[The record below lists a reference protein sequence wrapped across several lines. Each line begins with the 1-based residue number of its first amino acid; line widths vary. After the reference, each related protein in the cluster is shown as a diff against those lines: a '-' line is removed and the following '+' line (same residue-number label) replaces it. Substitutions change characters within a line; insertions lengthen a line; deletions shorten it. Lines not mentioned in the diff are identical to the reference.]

1 MNTEHPHFD
10 LDHLKFNRELEKQNF
25 IDNMNFFKAMSVE
38 ESTFYKKW
46 EEVKEYS
53 KNFASKSDDVK
64 CKIWKPKDLNNEQL
78 TLQQLENM
86 KPTMVHV
93 ETESQEL
100 DWLMLRVFC
109 HTMEFSQTPGRF
121 LKFLITDGNEDNPKY
136 LGAVSVSSD
145 VITIQDRDVYLG
157 WTPKNKLEDGK
168 LVHSSI
174 GSCIMSTQPFGYNF
188 LGGKLIACLVT
199 SSAVRNVWKNLYGQT
214 LVGMTTTS
222 LYGSYSM
229 YNSLKWWHKCGT
241 SAGKIPIKPND
252 TVYQTW
258 HDWIKENK
266 SAEYNK
272 KMTQKDNVSGPVT
285 GAKQR
290 VLSMIFQELKL
301 RTQDYVHGY
310 ERGVYYSSFY
320 ENTKEFLKNE
330 ITEDQL
336 VMKKLYVDD
345 TDAIMNW
352 WKTKAKD
359 RYLKLKAENNLKSE
373 VLYYSP
379 IIDMSYQTAKEK
391 FFKEVGR

>member
-1 MNTEHPHFD
+1 MNTEHQFFD
-10 LDHLKFNRELEKQNF
+10 LDAFKFDKEVEKQNF

-46 EEVKEYS
+46 EEVKEYR
-53 KNFASKSDDVK
+53 KGFASKSDDVK

>member
-1 MNTEHPHFD
+1 MNTEHQFFD
-10 LDHLKFNRELEKQNF
+10 LDAFKFDKEVEKRKF
-25 IDNMNFFKAMSVE
+25 IDNMNFLKSMSVE

-53 KNFASKSDDVK
+53 KFATKSDDVF

-78 TLQQLENM
+78 TLQQLEKMN
-86 KPTMVHV
+86 PTMVHV
-93 ETESQEL
+93 ETEQQEL

-168 LVHSSI
+168 LVHSAI

-188 LGGKLIACLVT
+188 LGGKLIACLIT
-199 SSAVRNVWKNLYGQT
+199 SSAVRDVWKKLYGQT

-241 SAGKIPIKPND
+241 SAGKIPIKPDD
-252 TVYQTW
+252 TFYQIW

-266 SAEYNK
+266 SDEYIK
-272 KMTQKDNVSGPVT
+272 KMTQKDDVSGPVT

-290 VLSMIFQELKL
+290 VLSMIFQELKIK
-301 RTQDYVHGY
+301 TQDYVHGY
-310 ERGVYYSSFY
+310 ERGVYYSCFY

-330 ITEDQL
+330 ITDDQL
-336 VMKKLYVDD
+336 VMKKLFVDD

-352 WKTKAKD
+352 WKSKAKD
-359 RYLKLKAENNLKSE
+359 RYLKLKSENNLKSD

-379 IIDMSYQTAKEK
+379 MIDLSYQDAKEK

>member
-1 MNTEHPHFD
+1 MNTEHPFFD
-10 LDHLKFNRELEKQNF
+10 LDQFKFDKELEKQKF

-46 EEVKEYS
+46 EEVKGYS
-53 KNFASKSDDVK
+53 NFATKSDDVK
-64 CKIWKPKDLNNEQL
+64 CKIWKPKDINNEQL

-199 SSAVRNVWKNLYGQT
+199 SSAVRDVWKKLYGQT

-252 TVYQTW
+252 TVYQAW

-272 KMTQKDNVSGPVT
+272 KMTQKDDVSGPVT

-345 TDAIMNW
+345 TDAIINW
-352 WKTKAKD
+352 WKAKAKD

-379 IIDMSYQTAKEK
+379 MIDLSYQVSKEK

>member
-1 MNTEHPHFD
+1 MSDFFD
-10 LDHLKFNRELEKQNF
+10 LSAFEFNEKLEKQKF

-46 EEVKEYS
+46 EEVKGYS
-53 KNFASKSDDVK
+53 NFATKSDDVK

-199 SSAVRNVWKNLYGQT
+199 SSAVRNVWKKLYGQT

-241 SAGKIPIKPND
+241 SSGKIPIKPND
-252 TVYQTW
+252 TVYQIW

-266 SAEYNK
+266 SAEYTK

-352 WKTKAKD
+352 WKAKAKD
-359 RYLKLKAENNLKSE
+359 RYIKLKAENNLKSE

-379 IIDMSYQTAKEK
+379 ITDMSYQTAKEN

>member
-10 LDHLKFNRELEKQNF
+10 LDQFKFNRELEKQNF

-46 EEVKEYS
+46 EEVKEYR
-53 KNFASKSDDVK
+53 KGFASKSDDVK

>member
-1 MNTEHPHFD
+1 MSDFFD
-10 LDHLKFNRELEKQNF
+10 LSAFEFNEKLEKQKF

-46 EEVKEYS
+46 EEVKGYS
-53 KNFASKSDDVK
+53 NFATKSDDVK

-199 SSAVRNVWKNLYGQT
+199 SSAVRNVWKKLYGQT

-252 TVYQTW
+252 TVYQIW

-266 SAEYNK
+266 SAEYTK

-359 RYLKLKAENNLKSE
+359 RYIKLKAENNLKSE
-373 VLYYSP
+373 VLYNSP
-379 IIDMSYQTAKEK
+379 IKDMSYQTAKEN

>member
-1 MNTEHPHFD
+1 MNQFFEIDEFQY
-10 LDHLKFNRELEKQNF
+10 ELEKQKF
-25 IDNMNFFKAMSVE
+25 IDNMNFLKSMSVE
-38 ESTFYKKW
+38 EATFYKKW
-46 EEVKEYS
+46 EEAKEYS
-53 KNFASKSDDVK
+53 KFATKSDDVF
-64 CKIWKPKDLNNEQL
+64 CKIWKPKDLNNEEL
-78 TLQQLENM
+78 TLQQLEKMN
-86 KPTMVHV
+86 PTMIHV
-93 ETESQEL
+93 ETEQQEL

-157 WTPKNKLEDGK
+157 WTPKNKLEEGK
-168 LVHSSI
+168 LVHSAI

-188 LGGKLIACLVT
+188 LGGKLIACLIT
-199 SSAVRNVWKNLYGQT
+199 SSAVRDVWKKLYGQT

-241 SAGKIPIKPND
+241 SAGKIPIKPDD

-258 HDWIKENK
+258 HDWIKEHK
-266 SAEYNK
+266 SEEYIK
-272 KMTQKDNVSGPVT
+272 KMTQKDDVSGPVT

-290 VLSMIFQELKL
+290 VLSMIFQELKI

-310 ERGVYYSSFY
+310 ERGVYYSCFY

-336 VMKKLYVDD
+336 VMKKLFVDD
-345 TDAIMNW
+345 KDAIINW

-359 RYLKLKAENNLKSE
+359 RYLKLKAENNLKSD

>member
-1 MNTEHPHFD
+1 MNTEHQFFD
-10 LDHLKFNRELEKQNF
+10 LDAFKFDKEVEKRKF
-25 IDNMNFFKAMSVE
+25 IDNMNFLKSMSVE

-53 KNFASKSDDVK
+53 KFATKSDDVF

-78 TLQQLENM
+78 TLQQLEKMN
-86 KPTMVHV
+86 PTMVHV
-93 ETESQEL
+93 ETEQQEL

-168 LVHSSI
+168 LVHSAI

-188 LGGKLIACLVT
+188 LGGKLIACLIT
-199 SSAVRNVWKNLYGQT
+199 SSAVRDVWKKLYGQT

-241 SAGKIPIKPND
+241 SAGKIPIKPDD
-252 TVYQTW
+252 TFYQIW

-266 SAEYNK
+266 SDEYIK
-272 KMTQKDNVSGPVT
+272 KMTQKDDVSGPVT

-290 VLSMIFQELKL
+290 VLSMIFQELKIK
-301 RTQDYVHGY
+301 TQDYVHGY
-310 ERGVYYSSFY
+310 ERGVYYSCFY

-330 ITEDQL
+330 ITDDQL
-336 VMKKLYVDD
+336 VMKKLFVDD

-352 WKTKAKD
+352 WKSKAKD
-359 RYLKLKAENNLKSE
+359 RYLKLKSENNLKND

-379 IIDMSYQTAKEK
+379 MIDLSYQDAKEK

>member
-1 MNTEHPHFD
+1 MNQSDNFFD
-10 LDHLKFNRELEKQNF
+10 IPFFDYDGEKKKF

-46 EEVKEYS
+46 EEVKGYS
-53 KNFASKSDDVK
+53 NFATKSDDVK

-199 SSAVRNVWKNLYGQT
+199 SSAVRNVWKKLYGQT

-241 SAGKIPIKPND
+241 SSGKIPIKPND
-252 TVYQTW
+252 TVYQIW

-266 SAEYNK
+266 SAEYTK

-352 WKTKAKD
+352 WKAKAKD
-359 RYLKLKAENNLKSE
+359 RYIKLKAENNLKSE

-379 IIDMSYQTAKEK
+379 ITDMSYQTAKEN

>member
-1 MNTEHPHFD
+1 MNTEHPFFD
-10 LDHLKFNRELEKQNF
+10 LDQFKFDKELEKQKF

-46 EEVKEYS
+46 EEVKGYS
-53 KNFASKSDDVK
+53 NFATKSDDVK

-199 SSAVRNVWKNLYGQT
+199 SSTVRDVWKKLYGQT

-252 TVYQTW
+252 TVYQAW

-272 KMTQKDNVSGPVT
+272 KMTQKDDVSGPVT

-345 TDAIMNW
+345 TDAIINW
-352 WKTKAKD
+352 WKAKAKD

-379 IIDMSYQTAKEK
+379 MIDLSYQVSKEK